1 VGRLDVS
8 DRRDARRRVLLT
20 PKCFGNP
27 RPIEVVVSTFAT
39 DRALLFLGVPG
50 TAKNRVS

>member
-1 VGRLDVS
+1 LTYLTGVTHDGGF
-8 DRRDARRRVLLT
+8 LLT

-27 RPIEVVVSTFAT
+27 RPMVVAVSTLAT
-39 DRALLFLGVPG
+39 DRALLFLCVPR